1 MSRNDAAGS
10 PGRLFLPALA
20 LSNFAVFLSG
30 PLLTLLIVDIA
41 AELHVSVALAAQILS
56 SNGIAEVVMGFVMGY
71 LAIKYRHK
79 LLLLAGVSLVAIS
92 SVGGFFAPTYLWMQF
107 CFFLEGAGTVMVVII
122 SGTMIGDSLALEQ
135 KPKAIS
141 YLVAITSSTAV
152 VATPIM
158 GFLASVGSWR
168 AVFLIFVL
176 PMTAVSFVLAAF
188 GVSKKADAKKL
199 PKENLSVIP
208 LFKQVFKDKSATFSL
223 LGSLLVGT
231 VPPVGVFVVAF
242 FREELLGSLTVG
254 TLAVVSAGL
263 AYILGSL
270 IAGRI
275 TNKLGT
281 KILVLLGFTVSGILI
296 ISLFSINNLWISF
309 ALNATHVTFFAM
321 AFTASRCLI
330 LDQIQTS
337 RSTMVSTTT
346 VLGNIGQ
353 ILGPVIGG
361 AVLVLFSYQAVG
373 LAIGAIGISAA
384 LLFFFL
390 TRDPYKPLMTQREPK
405 TGFQIMPDR

>member
-1 MSRNDAAGS
+1 
-10 PGRLFLPALA
+10 
-20 LSNFAVFLSG
+20 
-30 PLLTLLIVDIA
+30 
-41 AELHVSVALAAQILS
+41 
-56 SNGIAEVVMGFVMGY
+56 
-71 LAIKYRHK
+71 
-79 LLLLAGVSLVAIS
+79 
-92 SVGGFFAPTYLWMQF
+92 
-107 CFFLEGAGTVMVVII
+107 
-122 SGTMIGDSLALEQ
+122 
-135 KPKAIS
+135 
-141 YLVAITSSTAV
+141 
-152 VATPIM
+152 
-158 GFLASVGSWR
+158 
-168 AVFLIFVL
+168 
-176 PMTAVSFVLAAF
+176 MTAVSFVLAAF

-208 LFKQVFKDKSATFSL
+208 HFKQVFKDKSATFSL